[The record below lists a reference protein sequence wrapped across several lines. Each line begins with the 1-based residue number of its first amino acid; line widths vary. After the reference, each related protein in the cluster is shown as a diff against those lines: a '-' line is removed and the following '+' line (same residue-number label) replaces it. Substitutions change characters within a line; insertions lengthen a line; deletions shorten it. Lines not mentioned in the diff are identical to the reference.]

1 MISTTLTDLRRELK
15 AYVDQVVDEGEIIV
29 VNRGRRKGVVVM
41 SLDQFNMLDA
51 TQWLTSS
58 AANASRLRDAVRQA
72 DSQEYQSHDLI
83 DP

>member
-51 TQWLTSS
+51 TQWLTAS
-58 AANASRLRDAVRQA
+58 AANTSRLRDAVRQA
-72 DSQEYQSHDLI
+72 DSQNYQSHELI
-83 DP
+83 EP

>member
-58 AANASRLRDAVRQA
+58 AANASRLRDAVRKA

-83 DP
+83 EP

>member
-58 AANASRLRDAVRQA
+58 AANADRLRDAVRQA
-72 DSQEYQSHDLI
+72 DSQDYQSHDLI
-83 DP
+83 EP

>member
-58 AANASRLRDAVRQA
+58 AANTSRLRDALRTA
-72 DSQEYQSHDLI
+72 DSQNYQSHDLI
-83 DP
+83 EP

>member
-58 AANASRLRDAVRQA
+58 AANTSRLRDAVLQA
-72 DSQEYQSHDLI
+72 DSQNYQSHDLI
-83 DP
+83 EP